1 MRIELRYFAVA
12 RERAGLQSESL
23 QVEDGLTVDGALA
36 LLAARHPALA
46 PLLPRLRVAVNQEF
60 AAGSAVI
67 PPGAEVA
74 LIPPVAGGSGADARV
89 ALLQT
94 PLSLD
99 AVVALVS
106 GSGFG
111 AVVTFTG
118 AVRDHSRG
126 VAVQELTYEAYGP
139 MALRVLARI
148 AAAAEEK
155 FTARVAIH
163 HRTGTLQV
171 GELAVVIAAAAAHR
185 AEAFEA
191 ARFAIEELKRDVPI
205 WKQERSADGTVWVG
219 LGP

>member
-1 MRIELRYFAVA
+1 MHIELRYFAAA
-12 RERAGLQSESL
+12 RERVGLQSESL
-23 QVEDGLTVDGALA
+23 LVEDGLTVDGALVV
-36 LLAARHPALA
+36 LAALHPALA

-60 AAGSAVI
+60 ADGTAVI

-74 LIPPVAGGSGADARV
+74 LIPPVAGGSDGGQAIQ
-89 ALLQT
+89 LLAT

-99 AVVALVS
+99 AVVRLVS
-106 GSGFG
+106 GPGFG

-126 VAVQELTYEAYGP
+126 VSVSELTYEAYGP
-139 MALRVLARI
+139 MALRTLARI

-155 FTARVAIH
+155 FTARGAIH
-163 HRTGTLQV
+163 HRVGTLQV

-191 ARFAIEELKRDVPI
+191 CRHAIEELKRDVPI
-205 WKQERSADGTVWVG
+205 WKKELSADGAVWVG